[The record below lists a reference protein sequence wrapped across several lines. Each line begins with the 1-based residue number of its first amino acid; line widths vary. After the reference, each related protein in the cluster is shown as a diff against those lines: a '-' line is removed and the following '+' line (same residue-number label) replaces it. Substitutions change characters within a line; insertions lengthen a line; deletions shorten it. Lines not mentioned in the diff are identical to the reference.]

1 MILKF
6 NILKLKLKL
15 FFLRITGATNPNI
28 PIVNL
33 NQKGHNSKH
42 ILIIFPSDE
51 SEYRVAINTFSEIL
65 NNDSSCSF
73 YFVVNNFEYQLH
85 KFINS
90 NTIHLD
96 YNKNFIK
103 DIPFSSINILEKEF
117 DMIVDLNTKFNYNC
131 SKLVN
136 CIASKIKIGFKSRFS
151 DLFYNI
157 QFDASSAN
165 IIENAYKKIHSMVVP
180 I

>member
-6 NILKLKLKL
+6 NILKLKLRL

-28 PIVNL
+28 PILSL
-33 NQKGHNSKH
+33 NQQGHNSKH
-42 ILIIFPSDE
+42 ILIIFPNDE
-51 SEYRVAINTFSEIL
+51 SEFRVAMNTFSEIL
-65 NNDSSCSF
+65 NNDSNCYF
-73 YFVVNNFEYQLH
+73 HFVVNNSEHYLH

-103 DIPFSSINILEKEF
+103 DIPFSSINILNKEF
-117 DMIVDLNTKFNYNC
+117 DMIVDLNTKFHYNC
-131 SKLVN
+131 SRLAG
-136 CIASKIKIGFKSRFS
+136 CITGKIKVGFKSKFS